1 MRKIDVRQELQNI
14 LEKQFVQDKEKEWI
28 SVEKIN
34 INRVDI
40 TIVSEKDES
49 INEIQKRIESLIEE
63 FNINLENYEKIHLGF
78 LNVYTVEEAEFIGIE
93 KLRKEKQP

>member
-40 TIVSEKDES
+40 TIVSEK
-49 INEIQKRIESLIEE
+49 R
-63 FNINLENYEKIHLGF
+63 
-78 LNVYTVEEAEFIGIE
+78 
-93 KLRKEKQP
+93 

>member
-63 FNINLENYEKIHLGF
+63 FNINLENYEKNTFRFFECLYCRRG
-78 LNVYTVEEAEFIGIE
+78 
-93 KLRKEKQP
+93 